1 MSISVIAFIFVFIH
15 MHILG
20 SKGHVMCLVLILVAH
35 LNFRKVEKSV
45 DNRCV
50 KSTRRNES
58 VVKLRSPSVKVVRVG
73 LLDLQKAGA
82 NLVYIL
88 GTNDNYGQ
96 VLFNSHNES
105 L

>member
-1 MSISVIAFIFVFIH
+1 MIAFILVYACA
-15 MHILG
+15 HIG
-20 SKGHVMCLVLILVAH
+20 IKRPSYVPCTYISAH

-58 VVKLRSPSVKVVRVG
+58 LVKLRSPSVKVVRVG

-82 NLVYIL
+82 KLSVHI
-88 GTNDNYGQ
+88 
-96 VLFNSHNES
+96 
-105 L
+105 